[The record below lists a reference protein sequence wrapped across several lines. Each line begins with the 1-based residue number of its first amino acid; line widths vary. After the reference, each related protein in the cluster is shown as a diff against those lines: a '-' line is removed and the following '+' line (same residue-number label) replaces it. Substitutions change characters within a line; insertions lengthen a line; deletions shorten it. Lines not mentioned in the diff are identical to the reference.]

1 MGRRCLVMSTI
12 CLTLGIGHKPSSM
25 QVEVYFQQSYSLWS
39 RRQGM
44 RGYQHTPLEASWVS
58 LPAQPPF
65 VGSTFPVLIVL
76 QTRIR
81 SAVCVPFR
89 RGGIDSNLWK
99 DFRGSTNAELII
111 FAMACYERPS
121 VLSIWYEW
129 IIHQRQIN
137 MSHMILNNFSEL
149 FWKDFNWE
157 SYILILTIVV
167 QVFGASL
174 SRNICN
180 LAAVLLMR
188 CFILC
193 IPFKAVVTSN
203 QLFQTF

>member
-1 MGRRCLVMSTI
+1 MIEETGYARISAYSFRSQLSI
-12 CLTLGIGHKPSSM
+12 SSGPAA
-25 QVEVYFQQSYSLWS
+25 F
-39 RRQGM
+39 
-44 RGYQHTPLEASWVS
+44 RGFNFSSADSIADS
-58 LPAQPPF
+58 D
-65 VGSTFPVLIVL
+65 
-76 QTRIR
+76 R

-149 FWKDFNWE
+149 FSKDFSWE